1 MDASDLV
8 LDVVGWG
15 GSALVVWSLLQSR
28 ILRLRWLNLAGSLV
42 LMGFNVVIGVW
53 PMVGLNAALAVIN
66 VVQLRKLLA
75 TRHDATTYG
84 VVEVAPDDAFL
95 AHLLRAHAAD
105 IAATAPDF
113 RGLDGAD
120 LVAIVMDADHPVGV
134 VVARDAG
141 GGTAQVDLDWVTPRY
156 RDFTPGEFVYRRSDL
171 FESHGFVRVVAPPRT
186 AGTRRYLDRVGF
198 RGDPPVLE
206 LDVEHP
212 R

>member
-1 MDASDLV
+1 MDAAGLV

-42 LMGFNVVIGVW
+42 LMGFNAVIGVW

-66 VVQLRKLLA
+66 VIQLRRLLA
-75 TRHDATTYG
+75 TRHDGATYG

-95 AHLLRAHAAD
+95 GHLLRVHAAD
-105 IAATAPDF
+105 IAASAPQF
-113 RGLDGAD
+113 TGTDGAD
-120 LVAIVMDADHPVGV
+120 LAAVVLDGDRAVGV

-141 GGTAQVDLDWVTPRY
+141 GNTAKVDLDWVTPQY

-186 AGTRRYLDRVGF
+186 PQTRRYLDRVGF
-198 RGDPPVLE
+198 QGDPPVLE